1 MFYDRFKELCDLK
14 GVRSGTACTEMG
26 FSRSLASKWKNTKTE
41 KPSAEVLEK
50 MSVYFNMSI
59 NEILGVSDIKKEPA
73 TVFGDKLTQEI
84 IEKLTILNPEN
95 RSIALAQIDFLV
107 DRQEKQDT

>member
-14 GVRSGTACTEMG
+14 GVRTGTACTEMG

-73 TVFGDKLTQEI
+73 TVFGDKLIPGYSDLSE
-84 IEKLTILNPEN
+84 EN
-95 RSIALAQIDFLV
+95 KAKAREYIALLLNSQCN
-107 DRQEKQDT
+107 E